1 MALLLA
7 VSLPLMAA
15 APAAYASP
23 LNVKI
28 PTRLAVRS
36 SVMGLLSWLSGDHQ
50 APPKTPHQQGGT
62 AAGKPHEVPAAVTRA
77 VGRAQGHQPGPGH
90 GQLPPYTVRAP
101 KVAKD
106 TTGAAIGVDHF
117 NPATSTLIAS
127 KSTATADLYQNADG
141 TYTRHV
147 YATPVNYQTSSGTWA
162 PIQTGLVAASGGGWR
177 EAANSIGVSF
187 AAQANS
193 TDLGSLAL
201 GTNNVAFGLAGAAA
215 VPGTAAGTSVQYEA
229 ALADTDLV
237 ETGTAVGISESLLLH
252 SAQAPTTWVFPLQL
266 TGLTPTLRSDGSVAL
281 TDAAGTVEAT
291 IPGGLATDASAS
303 TGTGT
308 GTGANA
314 VTPVTYQ
321 IVTYQGA
328 PALQASIPAA
338 WLDDRARV
346 FPVTVDPSLNT
357 TTTGSTMVMSPNTA
371 DYSGSALLD
380 VGTYDAPGQSPLTPP
395 VSTPSPTPTPTA
407 TPTPSFF
414 PVSEGGCE
422 GNHCARAFLQFGGLS
437 NTLTADTVTAA
448 TLNVWDA
455 YATNCSTPEPFW
467 VSPVSEAWTVTGAQ
481 GWPGPTIDGE
491 IGESDVT
498 APAAACTNT
507 TGNPTVGGWMT
518 VNLDAGSF
526 NSSSSSSGSGFPLPG
541 QPTAVQYG
549 LALSSSVTD
558 DNEWKEFDSFNT
570 PDAPYLSLTYTP
582 LTAPQVTA
590 QYPSAN
596 YNSPSVTPVLMAS
609 GTEPAGVTAPLQYQF
624 TIYNAAGTQ
633 LNTSGYTT
641 ASQWTVPW
649 VPKSNTGYTKNLVWG
664 QTYYWTVQA
673 YNGTTHSP
681 ASPPSYFSTQVPQ
694 PVLTSDLSQN
704 TDGPGFNAAD
714 GDYATSVT
722 DARVSTV
729 GPALSI
735 ERYYNSRDPRSSGAF
750 GAGWSSILD
759 VGAVNGNV
767 DSSGNAH
774 TVVVTYPDGEEVAY
788 GENADGSF
796 TPPSGRFA
804 ELATVSTGWTL
815 TDKND
820 TVYAFKSAT
829 SGIAPFTLGRV
840 SIGGLTTI
848 TDAYG
853 NKLTI
858 TRNSAGQVTQL
869 TSASG
874 RSLNITWSTPTGAAY
889 PHVTAVATNPVTT
902 GNPLTWT
909 YSYTGD
915 QLTGMCSPGSH
926 CTPYTYTTGSDYP
939 AAVLDTSPHSYWRL
953 DEPAA
958 STTAVSSEL
967 VNEGADNGT
976 YSGVS
981 LGQPGPL
988 PGLSAT
994 SAGFN
999 GTSSYLQLPTSLAS
1013 GADTQSMSMWF
1024 KTTTAGGVLLSDQAS
1039 PVTGAQSGSYNP
1051 ELYIGSDGKL
1061 RGEFYQGSIA
1071 PVTSSAAVNDGHWH
1085 LAVITAAGSTQTLY
1099 LDGAVVGGLSG
1110 TVSNT
1115 GLQYQYVGAGYLGG
1129 AWPSEPNFSTTSS
1142 TGFASYFNG
1151 SISDVAFWD
1160 QNITAP
1166 QIAGLYAA
1174 GTTQG
1179 SWLTK
1184 ITRPTGSVFTQA
1196 SYSTVTGAITG
1207 VTDSN
1212 GGTWTMGNTTVTG
1225 SSQDYVGSV
1234 LAGDPTDYYRLGDT
1248 GTSTALD
1255 QVKGGTAAYNNVTQ
1269 GVAGPFADST
1279 ADSFNGTSSY
1289 VVLPAADQVT
1299 TGPGTVELWFQ
1310 TTASN
1315 EVLYSTQAAAVGAAT
1330 VTGGYQPSLYIG
1342 SDGKLIGR
1350 FSNSFAA
1357 EVITSA
1363 TAVNDGRWHLAV
1375 LSASTGSQ
1383 TLYLD
1388 GTAVGTNAGTL
1399 VNSGATSDVYL
1410 GAGYLGGSW
1419 PDESQQSS
1427 TSGTGYAS
1435 YFTGSMAEFAA
1446 FRSQLSAGQVAA
1458 QYAAAKNSQGLT
1470 PVETVQVT
1478 DPGNN
1483 TLSWQY
1489 DPLNGYRLIA
1499 QTDGDGGTTRY
1510 GYDSNG
1516 FLSTVTDPDGD
1527 VTSNGYDIRGNMVSQ
1542 TKCQNQATGACSTSY
1557 FTYYPDD
1564 TTAAPAAD
1572 PRNDM
1577 ITGSLDA
1584 RSSSASD
1591 TRYLTSYAYNSF
1603 GEVTGVTTPPVAGYP
1618 SGQTTS
1624 MVYTCDWTNTFG
1636 IVSPV
1641 TEPGTTCVN
1650 AVNSTSTNPY
1660 PPGGLPYT
1668 QTSPG
1673 GAVTTYRYDLNG
1685 DLAQVTDPDG
1695 QVTKYS
1701 YDGLGRVS
1709 TKTVVSNSYPNGLA
1723 TSYTY
1728 TLDGQVATETDPA
1741 VNDRVT
1747 GAVHTAQISTSYD
1760 PDGDVLSQ
1768 TVADTTG
1775 SDASRTELFTYNAND
1790 LKASATDEDLNV
1802 THYAYNAY
1810 GDLASQTDPAGNVT
1824 NYSYDA
1830 TGQLLTV
1837 TLANYT
1843 GNPANPTPPA
1853 PLTESSR
1860 AYDPAGRLASITD
1873 AMGWVTSYGY
1883 TDDGLIA
1890 SVTRSNPLA
1899 GASYTEEADT
1909 YDPAGNLA
1917 SQVTNNGATTTN
1929 YAVDP
1934 ADRTT
1939 SETLDPFGLDRT
1951 TSYAYTAD
1959 GYLASQTLT
1968 GAASS
1973 TPVRSTS
1980 YAYDPMGNMT
1990 SQSQAVQGG
1999 GNLPTAWW
2007 PLNQTS
2013 GNTVTDT
2020 TGTGHNGTASSVS
2033 WSGGAAQLSGG
2044 TITTR
2049 GPVLDTTGSFT
2060 VSAWV
2065 NPSSPLV
2072 NGTNET
2078 AVSQD
2083 PPPAAASN
2091 NPFQPPTYGNSGFTL
2106 GITSSS
2112 SRLGFGTNNWT
2123 FSRPLSTTTAPSYA
2137 TASSSATVTT
2147 GTWAH
2152 LVGVYDASSGS
2163 MTLYVNGAAAG
2174 TATDTTPVSSAGP
2187 LAIGR
2192 DQTAANGNGDNFFG
2206 AMSDVQVYQQALS
2219 AAQVSALYSLGRLG
2233 GVNAANKLTTTWAL
2247 DQRGLPTSM
2256 KDPDGNTT
2264 FYSYDEAGRLA
2275 VTTEPTVTTQIFGG
2289 TAAPTAP
2296 TTMTGYNT
2304 FGEPVES
2311 SDPNGNVTV
2320 TGYDAAGNPV
2330 SVTDPPYKP
2339 SGSTASIT
2347 APTTDV
2353 YNNLGELSSETDPL
2367 GNKVSY
2373 GYDQLGDLTSQTA
2386 PDTGVTGYTYD
2397 TDGDQLSVTGPTG
2410 AVSQATYDYM
2420 GRTVT
2425 STQLERYPAAAS
2437 YTTDYSYAP
2446 AGWLASATSP
2456 DGVAASY
2463 GHDAAGEQTSVTD
2476 GASNTTSYGYD
2487 AAGDPTSTTYPD
2499 GTQSTATFDEAGRQ
2513 TGTAD
2518 LNASGTT
2525 LRSASAAYDG
2535 NGDLVSSTDYRGNA
2549 STFSYSATGQVTQ
2562 EVQPVSS
2569 TSSVTTSFGYDP
2581 AGNRTLYTDGN
2592 NHQWWTTY
2600 TSWNQPATVVEPATT
2615 QYSSTANSTFTD
2627 SYDADGRPATQIQ
2640 PGGTT
2645 VTDSYDSMNRLTGQ
2659 SGSAA
2664 SAPTATRSYGYDL
2677 AGDMTSASTA
2687 VAGSQAAT
2695 SESFSYDDRGLPLT
2709 AAGSAGTSSFSYN
2722 GDGQVTSVADAAG
2735 TTGYT
2740 YDTAG
2745 RLGTLSDPATGT
2757 TLTYGY
2763 NSLDQ
2768 VSQVSY
2774 GSGGNTRSF
2783 GYNSLHQLTSDTLAT
2798 HAGTAVASIG
2808 YGYDPNGNLTS
2819 KTTAG
2824 FAGASANTY
2833 AYDEANRLTSWNN
2846 GSTTTGYSYDAN
2858 GNRIQAGAV
2867 AYTYDARDELT
2878 SDGTNSYS
2886 YNANGTLASEVT
2898 PTATVA
2904 ATTDAYG
2911 TQVTEGTESYS
2922 TDALG
2927 RTVSVTGT
2935 GGTTVASMSYAGNS
2949 DRIAADGSSTYSYDP
2964 GGSLTGIGQPGG
2976 GTSAGVLAY
2985 TDAHTDLVGNF
2996 TATGSSLSGSQAY
3009 DPWGTVLTTSGTPA
3023 GRLGYQSAWTDPA
3036 TSQVDMGARWYSP
3049 SRAGFSNRD
3058 TAGPSAVPA
3067 SGDANPFAYVGD
3079 NPMGAT
3085 DPTGHMMVTGGS
3097 GGPGSTAAVKAAN
3110 PCNAACESHPPQPV
3124 SASQFRQMQAHD
3136 DQLKAQAAARERAA
3150 RARAKAKAHHSC
3162 GFLWSGCIRHAIA
3175 KKFDKARHD
3184 VAAGADTVVNAIS
3197 DAGGDV
3203 YADVLRPGWEIV
3215 QRTARA
3221 AGNAVKD
3228 AAEYGV
3234 HAVGTVVR
3242 YAAQA
3247 GSRVYHAVTRA
3258 ADAVGHAVVHVVKT
3272 AYHAVKKAATA
3283 TVAFVKHHAAAITS
3297 IVVGIAVFA
3306 GCEAVTVGV
3315 GSIGCA
3321 ALAGAAANMASYAVT
3336 AAQTGH
3342 FSVGGLLMAGATG
3355 AIVGAA
3361 TAGLMDGATGLAGGL
3376 LGSGAE
3382 DAASSLAEGAA
3393 SEAADETTG
3402 SAAETADASTESA
3415 GEDANARDGEESSPG
3430 CGGQSFTA
3438 RTKVVLANGKKQSI
3452 STLKPGQKVLA
3463 TDTKTGKNQ
3472 AEAIAAVL
3480 VHQDH
3485 DLYDLK
3491 VRAAG
3496 RTAVINTTSSH
3507 LFWDQDSRRWIK
3519 AAALKYGT
3527 HLRTPTGS
3535 TATVLGGS
3543 TPRDTTGWMWDL
3555 TVPGNNDHDF
3565 YVVTAVASVLVHNCG
3580 VSAEPGPAP
3589 HGSTLEQY
3597 AEANRGATNATTPDF
3612 VTEYTSPSGARYYG
3626 RTEMPGSPI
3635 NIPPGSALDDALGEN
3650 LRDTCS
3656 EVCALNQAEAT
3667 EGPSSIFG
3675 GTFRTLRVRSLESPM
3690 PSGTP
3695 ADPCEESCQ
3704 TLIGRLYG
3712 RY

>member
-1 MALLLA
+1 MAMLLA
-7 VSLPLMAA
+7 LSLPLMAA

-23 LNVKI
+23 LELKL
-28 PTRLAVRS
+28 PARSSVRS
-36 SVMGLLSWLSGDHQ
+36 SVMDLLSWLTGDHPV
-50 APPKTPHQQGGT
+50 PPRTPHQERGT
-62 AAGKPHEVPAAVTRA
+62 AAGKAHEVPAARTRA
-77 VGRAQGHQPGPGH
+77 VARARGHRRGRGH
-90 GQLPPYTVRAP
+90 GQLPAYKVHKP
-101 KVAKD
+101 KVRKY
-106 TTGAAIGVDHF
+106 TTGGAIGVSHF
-117 NPATSTLIAS
+117 NPKTSTLIAA
-127 KSTATADLYQNADG
+127 KSTATADLYRNADG

-147 YATPVNYQTSSGTWA
+147 YAAPVNYQTSSGTWA

-177 EAANSIGVSF
+177 EAANSVGVSF
-187 AAQANS
+187 AAQAS
-193 TDLGSLAL
+193 GSSLGAMTFGGQDGGSFGL
-201 GTNNVAFGLAGAAA
+201 AFGLAGAAA
-215 VPGTAAGTSVQYEA
+215 APGTAADASVRYPA
-229 ALADTDLV
+229 VLPDTDLV
-237 ETGTAVGISESLLLH
+237 ETSTAVGISESLVLH
-252 SAQAPTTWVFPLQL
+252 SAQAPSTWVFPLRL
-266 TGLTPTLRSDGSVAL
+266 NGLTPALRSDGSVAL

-291 IPGGLATDASAS
+291 IPGGLATDASGRLA
-303 TGTGT
+303 
-308 GTGANA
+308 GAGA

-321 IVTYQGA
+321 IVTDQGE
-328 PALQASIPAA
+328 PALQASIPAT
-338 WLDDRARV
+338 WLDSPARV

-357 TTTGSTMVMSPNTA
+357 TTTGSTMVLNPYVA

-380 VGTYDAPGQSPLTPP
+380 VGTYDAPNQTSPSPTPP

-407 TPTPSFF
+407 SPTPSFI
-414 PVSEGGCE
+414 PVDEGGCE
-422 GNHCARAFLQFGGLS
+422 SNHCARAFLQFGGLS

-481 GWPGPTIDGE
+481 GWPGPSVSGE

-498 APAAACTNT
+498 APTAACTNT
-507 TGNPTVGGWMT
+507 TGNPTVGGWMS
-518 VNLDAGSF
+518 VNLDASAF
-526 NSSSSSSGSGFPLPG
+526 SSSSSSSGSGFPLPG

-558 DNEWKEFDSFNT
+558 DNQWKEFDSFNT

-590 QYPSAN
+590 QYPPAN

-609 GTEPAGVTAPLQYQF
+609 GTEPAGVTAPLKYQF
-624 TIYNAAGTQ
+624 TVYNAAGTQ
-633 LNTSGYTT
+633 LNTSGYIS
-641 ASQWTVPW
+641 ASQWAVPW
-649 VPKSNTGYTKNLVWG
+649 VPKSNSAYTKDLFWG

-673 YNGTTHSP
+673 YNGTTYSP

-722 DARVSTV
+722 DAQVSTV

-759 VGAVNGNV
+759 MGAVNGQV
-767 DSSGNAH
+767 DTSGNAH

-788 GENADGSF
+788 GENPDGSF
-796 TPPSGRFA
+796 TPPSGRYA
-804 ELATVSTGWTL
+804 ELASVSTGWTL

-820 TVYAFKSAT
+820 TVYAFNSAT
-829 SGIAPFTLGRV
+829 SGLAPFTLGRV
-840 SIGGLTTI
+840 SIGGLATI

-858 TRNSAGQVTQL
+858 TRNSAGEVTQL

-874 RSLNITWSTPTGAAY
+874 RSLYVTWSTPTGAAY
-889 PHVTAVATNPVTT
+889 PHVATVSTDPVTPGT
-902 GNPLTWT
+902 SSTALTWT

-926 CTPYTYTTGSDYP
+926 CTPYSYTTGSDYP

-953 DEPAA
+953 DESAG

-967 VNEGADNGT
+967 VNEGADDAT

-981 LGQPGPL
+981 LAQPGPL

-999 GTSSYLQLPTSLAS
+999 GTSSYLQLPTTLAS

-1039 PVTGAQSGSYNP
+1039 PVTGAQSGSYTP

-1061 RGEFYQGSIA
+1061 RGEFYDGTVA
-1071 PVTSSAAVNDGHWH
+1071 PVTSSAAVNDGKWH
-1085 LAVITAAGSTQTLY
+1085 LVVLTAAGSTQTLY
-1099 LDGAVVGGLSG
+1099 LDGAVVGTLSG

-1115 GLQYQYVGAGYLGG
+1115 GLQYEYVGAGYLGG
-1129 AWPSEPNFSTTSS
+1129 TWPAEPNYSTTSS
-1142 TGFASYFNG
+1142 TGYASYFNG
-1151 SISDVAFWD
+1151 DISDVAFWD
-1160 QNITAP
+1160 QNISAP
-1166 QIAGLYAA
+1166 QITGLYAA
-1174 GTTQG
+1174 GSTQG

-1184 ITRPTGSVFTQA
+1184 ITRPTGSVYAQA
-1196 SYSTVTGAITG
+1196 SYSTVTGALTS

-1212 GGTWTMGNTTVTG
+1212 GGTWTMGGTTVTG

-1234 LAGDPTDYYRLGDT
+1234 LAGDPTDYYRLADT

-1255 QVKGGTAAYNNVTQ
+1255 QVKGGVAAYNTVTE
-1269 GVAGPFADST
+1269 GVAGPFADAT

-1289 VVLPAADQVT
+1289 VTLPAADQVT

-1310 TTASN
+1310 TTAGN
-1315 EVLYSTQAAAVGAAT
+1315 EVLYSTEASAAGPAT

-1350 FSNSFAA
+1350 FSNSFPA

-1363 TAVNDGRWHLAV
+1363 TAVNDGRWHFAV

-1388 GTAVGTNAGTL
+1388 GTAVGTNAGSL

-1410 GAGYLGGSW
+1410 GTGYLGGTW
-1419 PDESQQSS
+1419 PDESGQSS

-1435 YFTGSMAEFAA
+1435 YFAGSMAEFAA
-1446 FRSQLSAGQVAA
+1446 FRSQLSAAQVAA

-1499 QTDGDGGTTRY
+1499 QTDGDGDTTRY

-1527 VTSNGYDIRGNMVSQ
+1527 VTSYGYDIRGNMVAQ

-1577 ITGSLDA
+1577 ITASLDP

-1591 TRYLTSYAYNSF
+1591 TRYQTSYAYNSF

-1624 MVYTCDWTNTFG
+1624 IVYTCDWTATFG

-1641 TEPGTTCVN
+1641 TEPGTTCVD
-1650 AVNSTSTNPY
+1650 AVNGNPNNGTNPY

-1668 QTSPG
+1668 QTTPG
-1673 GAVTTYRYDLNG
+1673 GAVTTYLYDLNG

-1695 QVTKYS
+1695 QVTKYT

-1709 TKTVVSNSYPNGLA
+1709 TKTVVSNSYPNGLT

-1741 VNDRVT
+1741 VTDRVT

-1760 PDGDVLSQ
+1760 QDGDVLSQ

-1775 SDASRTELFTYNAND
+1775 GDASRTESFTYNAND
-1790 LKASATDEDLNV
+1790 LEASSTDEDHNV
-1802 THYAYNAY
+1802 THYGYNAY

-1824 NYSYDA
+1824 DYSYDA

-1837 TLANYT
+1837 TLQNYT
-1843 GNPANPTPPA
+1843 GNPASPTAPV

-1873 AMGWVTSYGY
+1873 SMGWVTSYGY
-1883 TDDGLIA
+1883 TDDGLVA
-1890 SVTRSNPLA
+1890 SVTRSDPMT
-1899 GASYTEEADT
+1899 GASYTDEADT
-1909 YDPAGNLA
+1909 YDPAGNLV

-1929 YAVDP
+1929 DTVD
-1934 ADRTT
+1934 AAGRTM

-1968 GAASS
+1968 GAGSS

-1980 YAYDPMGNMT
+1980 YAYDPLGNMT
-1990 SQSQAVQGG
+1990 SQSQALQGG

-2013 GNTVTDT
+2013 GTTVTDAS
-2020 TGTGHNGTASSVS
+2020 GTGHTATAKSVS
-2033 WSGGAAQLSGG
+2033 WSGGAAQLNGG
-2044 TITTR
+2044 QITTA

-2065 NPSSPLV
+2065 DPSSSL
-2072 NGTNET
+2072 GSTSET

-2083 PPPAAASN
+2083 PPAAAASS
-2091 NPFQPPTYGNSGFTL
+2091 NPFQPPVYGNSGFTL
-2106 GITSSS
+2106 GITAGSGG
-2112 SRLGFGTNNWT
+2112 LGVGTDSWT
-2123 FSRPLSTTTAPSYA
+2123 FRRPLSTATTPSYA

-2152 LVGVYDASSGS
+2152 LVGVYDASSGT
-2163 MTLYVNGAAAG
+2163 MTLYVNGAKAG
-2174 TATDTTPVSSAGP
+2174 TATDTTPVSSLGP

-2192 DQTAANGNGDNFFG
+2192 DQTAANGNSDNFFG
-2206 AMSDVQVYQQALS
+2206 AMSDVQVYQQALT
-2219 AAQVSALYSLGRLG
+2219 ATQVSALYSLGRLG
-2233 GVNAANKLTTTWAL
+2233 GANPANKLTTTWTL

-2264 FYSYDEAGRLA
+2264 YYSYDEAGRLA
-2275 VTTEPTVTTQIFGG
+2275 VTTEPTVTTQVFGG
-2289 TAAPTAP
+2289 TATPTAP
-2296 TTMTGYNT
+2296 VTMTGYDT

-2311 SDPNGNVTV
+2311 SDANGNVTL

-2330 SVTDPPYKP
+2330 SATDPPYTP
-2339 SGSTASIT
+2339 PGSSTPIT
-2347 APTTDV
+2347 APTLDV

-2367 GNKVSY
+2367 GNQVSY
-2373 GYDQLGDLTSQTA
+2373 GYDQLGDLTSQTD
-2386 PDTGVTGYTYD
+2386 PDNGVTGYTYD

-2425 STQLERYPAAAS
+2425 STQVERYPAAAS
-2437 YTTDYSYAP
+2437 YTTNYSYAP

-2456 DGVAASY
+2456 DGVVASY

-2476 GASNTTSYGYD
+2476 GANNTTLYGYD

-2499 GTQSTATFDEAGRQ
+2499 GTQTTATFDEAGRQ

-2518 LNASGTT
+2518 LNASGTV
-2525 LRSASAAYDG
+2525 LRSASAAYNGD
-2535 NGDLVSSTDYRGNA
+2535 GDLVSSTDYRGNA
-2549 STFSYSATGQVTQ
+2549 STFSYSATGMLTQ
-2562 EVQPVSS
+2562 EVQPVSP
-2569 TSSVTTSFGYDP
+2569 TSSITTSFGYDP
-2581 AGNRTLYTDGN
+2581 AGNQTLYTDGN

-2600 TSWNQPATVVEPATT
+2600 TSWNQPASEVEPATA
-2615 QYSSTANSTFTD
+2615 QYSTAADSTFTD
-2627 SYDADGRPATQIQ
+2627 SYDADGRPVTQVQ

-2645 VTDSYDSMNRLTGQ
+2645 VTDSYDSMSRLSGQ
-2659 SGSAA
+2659 SGSGA
-2664 SAPTATRSYGYDL
+2664 SAATATRSFQYDM
-2677 AGDMTSASTA
+2677 AGDMTSASTTA
-2687 VAGSQAAT
+2687 AGSQAAT

-2709 AAGSAGTSSFSYN
+2709 ATGTAGSSSFSYN

-2745 RLGTLSDPATGT
+2745 RLSTLSDPATGT

-2774 GSGGNTRSF
+2774 GAGGNTRSF
-2783 GYNSLHQLTSDTLAT
+2783 GYDSLHELTSDTLAT
-2798 HAGTAVASIG
+2798 NAGTTVASIS

-2819 KTTAG
+2819 KTTTG

-2846 GSTTTGYSYDAN
+2846 GTTTTGYSYDGD
-2858 GNRIQAGAV
+2858 GNRIQAGSV
-2867 AYTYDARDELT
+2867 SYTYDARDELT
-2878 SDGTNSYS
+2878 SDGTDSYS

-2898 PTATVA
+2898 PGSTVA

-2911 TQVTEGTESYS
+2911 TQVTEGTESYG

-2935 GGTTVASMSYAGNS
+2935 GGTTIASMSYEGNS
-2949 DRIAADGSSTYSYDP
+2949 DLISADGSSTYSYDP
-2964 GGSLTGIGQPGG
+2964 GGNLTGIGQPGG

-2985 TDAHTDLVGNF
+2985 TDAHTDVVGDF
-2996 TATGSSLSGSQAY
+2996 TASGSSLSGSQAF
-3009 DPWGTVLTTSGTPA
+3009 DPWGTVITTSGTPA

-3049 SRAGFSNRD
+3049 SRGGFSNRD
-3058 TAGPSAVPA
+3058 TAGPSVVPA

-3079 NPMGAT
+3079 DPLGAT
-3085 DPTGHMMVTGGS
+3085 DPTGHLGVTGGS
-3097 GGPGSTAAVKAAN
+3097 GGPGSTAEVKAAN

-3124 SASQFRQMQAHD
+3124 SASQFRQMQAHN

-3150 RARAKAKAHHSC
+3150 RARAKARAHHSC
-3162 GFLWSGCIRHAIA
+3162 GFLWSGCVRHAVA
-3175 KKFDKARHD
+3175 KTFDKARHD
-3184 VAAGADTVVNAIS
+3184 VAAGTDATINAVS

-3203 YADVLRPGWEIV
+3203 YADVLRPGWELAE
-3215 QRTARA
+3215 RGARA
-3221 AGNAVKD
+3221 AGNAVRD

-3247 GSRVYHAVTRA
+3247 GSRVYHAVTTA
-3258 ADAVGHAVVHVVKT
+3258 ADAVVHVVKT
-3272 AYHAVKKAATA
+3272 AYHAAKKAATA

-3297 IVVGIAVFA
+3297 IVVGVAVFA
-3306 GCEAVTVGV
+3306 GCEAVTAGV

-3355 AIVGAA
+3355 ALVGAA
-3361 TAGLMDGATGLAGGL
+3361 TAGLLDGASGLAGGL

-3382 DAASSLAEGAA
+3382 DAASSMAEGAV

-3402 SAAETADASTESA
+3402 SAAETADAGTESA
-3415 GEDANARDGEESSPG
+3415 DEDAGARSGDEEEGPS

-3438 RTKVVLANGKKQSI
+3438 RTKVVLASGKKQPI
-3452 STLKPGQKVLA
+3452 STLKVGQKVLA
-3463 TDTKTGKNQ
+3463 TDTKSGKNQ
-3472 AEAIAAVL
+3472 AETIAAVL
-3480 VHQDH
+3480 VHDDH

-3491 VRAAG
+3491 VRTSG
-3496 RTAVINTTSSH
+3496 RTAVIGTTSSH
-3507 LFWDQDSRRWIK
+3507 LFWDQASRRWVK
-3519 AAALKYGT
+3519 AGALKYGT
-3527 HLRTPTGS
+3527 HLRTSSGG

-3543 TPRDTTGWMWDL
+3543 TPRDSSGWMWDL

-3565 YVVTAVASVLVHNCG
+3565 YVVASIADVLVHNANSPCANG
-3580 VSAEPGPAP
+3580 ETPPGDTTLYRF
-3589 HGSTLEQY
+3589 GSGPETTEGLAQQ
-3597 AEANRGATNATTPDF
+3597 AAKAADTPDVASGGGNF
-3612 VTEYTSPSGARYYG
+3612 PYGISTSSRLGSRIAASGEYRAAQVQDLIDAGFDVVKTGANASHYTVVIPNPVTDLVT
-3626 RTEMPGSPI
+3626 
-3635 NIPPGSALDDALGEN
+3635 DALNTVFGE
-3650 LRDTCS
+3650 
-3656 EVCALNQAEAT
+3656 A
-3667 EGPSSIFG
+3667 G
-3675 GTFRTLRVRSLESPM
+3675 G
-3690 PSGTP
+3690 
-3695 ADPCEESCQ
+3695 
-3704 TLIGRLYG
+3704 
-3712 RY
+3712 